1 MGSFKRLTT
10 DNNIVLKQK
19 RKKFRQLIFYMTSRT
34 SLWKD
39 SKSSSCKNVIFTCAN
54 LQISFL
60 RKNYVKS
67 TYTYSS
73 YSGFTKY
80 SLSKS
85 NFLLFLH
92 CDMAIVLKSF
102 DEIWGSWLAS
112 RMNTLFVSTAHYVN
126 VLAKASFSLIWKV
139 AAATLVCNILNTACN
154 HVLLQVLFMTTT
166 WYSWP

>member
-10 DNNIVLKQK
+10 DNNIVLEQK
-19 RKKFRQLIFYMTSRT
+19 RKKICQLIFLWRQEHHCEKILKVVHVRT
-34 SLWKD
+34 SSLHAQTYNYPFFVK
-39 SKSSSCKNVIFTCAN
+39 ITCN
-54 LQISFL
+54 QC
-60 RKNYVKS
+60 
-67 TYTYSS
+67 TYSS